1 MSKNRGISSNFF
13 LNVDNYQE
21 KKVEAVAVSF
31 ENYWSQGAVLVEMR
45 WAGKKAF
52 IFILGFLYC
61 LNFYWYVCYL

>member
-13 LNVDNYQE
+13 FNVDNYQG
-21 KKVEAVAVSF
+21 KKVETVF
-31 ENYWSQGAVLVEMR
+31 ENFWSQGAVLVEMC